1 MSGEKCPTIIG
12 LKLDR
17 QSILAVK
24 RIEENTAGLKFAENV
39 LAFGVVANM
48 LIKGNVPSAAFN
60 IYQTD
65 WEVFAEGLSSVSI
78 IQRNMIAIEAL
89 LQAQRHQGD
98 AKQKKIWEAVKNGC
112 AI

>member
-1 MSGEKCPTIIG
+1 MSGKKCPAIIG

-24 RIEENTAGLKFAENV
+24 RIKEKTAGLKFAQKT
-39 LAFGVVANM
+39 LAFGVVAN
-48 LIKGNVPSAAFN
+48 IFIRSSVPSAAFN
-60 IYQTD
+60 ISQTD
-65 WEVFAEGLSSVSI
+65 WEIFAEGLSSLSI

-89 LQAQRHQGD
+89 LQAQRHHGD
-98 AKQKKIWEAVKNGC
+98 VKQKLFWEAIKNGC